1 MRGNASIE
9 ISAATGE
16 TPLIGL
22 KRLGRDVGLHIL
34 VKLESM
40 NPLGSVKDR
49 IAVAMIN
56 AAEQA
61 GILKPGMGVI
71 EPTSGNTGIG
81 LAFVC
86 ASRGYKLTLTMPE
99 SMSLERRKLLAH
111 LGAELILTPAA
122 EGMRGAVAKAEALQR
137 ERPGFWIPN
146 QFANPANPA
155 IHRATTGPEIW
166 RQCAGKLHALV
177 AGVGTGG
184 TITGAGGY
192 LKEMDKNIRVV
203 AVEPS
208 ASPVLSGGQP
218 GPHAIQGIGA
228 GFVPELLDRSIL
240 DAIIQISNEEA
251 LETARRLAKEEG
263 ILCGISGGAALA
275 AALKL
280 GDPASAA
287 ATEQVVV
294 VVLPDSGERYLCTAL
309 LEQ

>member
-1 MRGNASIE
+1 M
-9 ISAATGE
+9 
-16 TPLIGL
+16 
-22 KRLGRDVGLHIL
+22 
-34 VKLESM
+34 
-40 NPLGSVKDR
+40 
-49 IAVAMIN
+49 
-56 AAEQA
+56 
-61 GILKPGMGVI
+61 
-71 EPTSGNTGIG
+71 
-81 LAFVC
+81 
-86 ASRGYKLTLTMPE
+86 
-99 SMSLERRKLLAH
+99 
-111 LGAELILTPAA
+111 
-122 EGMRGAVAKAEALQR
+122 
-137 ERPGFWIPN
+137 
-146 QFANPANPA
+146 
-155 IHRATTGPEIW
+155 
-166 RQCAGKLHALV
+166 
-177 AGVGTGG
+177 GTGG

-192 LKEMDKNIRVV
+192 LKERDKNIRVV

-228 GFVPELLDRSIL
+228 GFVPEVLDRSIL

-294 VVLPDSGERYLCTAL
+294 VVLPDSGERYLSTAL

>member
-228 GFVPELLDRSIL
+228 GFVPEVLDRSIL

-294 VVLPDSGERYLCTAL
+294 VVLPDSGERYLSTAL